1 MPTGGGPRLA
11 YAPRMA
17 ELTDDPANEGRHLPD
32 GERYWNES
40 WYLDFVSDDGTF
52 GGYVRTGL
60 YPNLGVCWYWACV
73 VGEGRPLVTLI
84 DHEVAIPAEG
94 VAVRGDGLWT
104 DYVVETPWEHVSLG
118 LEGFG
123 VTVDHPAE
131 PLRIADPRDLRG
143 ERTAIGLELDWETE
157 GTVFPFP
164 FGITRYEVPCRV
176 HGEVLVGDERIE
188 FSGSGQRDHS
198 WGVRDWWAMSHNW
211 CEGALSDGTRFHGT
225 HALPGWG
232 DWSIGYIQPPGGV
245 PVGELNTYRTEPEFD
260 ADQQPARAHMAFSA
274 PEPGLDLEVE
284 VVAHSPVLLVSP
296 DGDESRF
303 PRSMVRYREADGRT
317 GVGWIEY
324 GLPQPPLAPPTA

>member
-1 MPTGGGPRLA
+1 
-11 YAPRMA
+11 MA
-17 ELTDDPANEGRHLPD
+17 ELTDDPANEGRHAP
-32 GERYWNES
+32 GEERYWNES

-84 DHEVAIPAEG
+84 DHEVAIPADG
-94 VAVRGDGLWT
+94 VAVRGAGLWT

-123 VTVDHPAE
+123 VTVDDPAD
-131 PLRIADPRDLRG
+131 PLRVADPRDLRG
-143 ERTAIGLELDWETE
+143 ERTAIGFELDWETE
-157 GTVFPFP
+157 GAVFPFP

-176 HGEVLVGDERIE
+176 HGEVLVGEERVE

-232 DWSIGYIQPPGGV
+232 DWSIGYIQPPGGA
-245 PVGELNTYRTEPEFD
+245 PVGELNTYRTSPEFD
-260 ADQQPARAHMAFSA
+260 ADEQPARAHMAFSA

-296 DGDESRF
+296 EGDESRF

-324 GLPQPPLAPPTA
+324 GLPQPPLTPPTA